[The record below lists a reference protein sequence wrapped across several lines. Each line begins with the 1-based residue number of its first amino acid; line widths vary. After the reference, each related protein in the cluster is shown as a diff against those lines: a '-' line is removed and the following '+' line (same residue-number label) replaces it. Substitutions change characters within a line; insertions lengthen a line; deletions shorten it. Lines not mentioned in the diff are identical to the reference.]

1 MRSTWQP
8 WTNRRLHVLT
18 ANSAWLLHGVPGRGA
33 QTARDAARA
42 HAARTEEHARTQLHQ
57 RALSIFNELEI
68 AQHPKRTAPNG
79 SAPAVQPCRRR
90 RTAPCRSARD
100 PARAASSNRTRQPT
114 LTIASHIALRR
125 STSRRHTAQPNRPS
139 CRPQRPGRVHGR
151 RRDRRLPTRARGTP
165 RGAHAVTTNDG
176 RDASCHVRR
185 ETLRVAQKCIRR
197 LCRWIVA
204 SRDRISHEETH
215 GFHPLAVFN

>member
-1 MRSTWQP
+1 MAAMDKPATSRTDRQQRLAAPWRARPWRADRARRS
-8 WTNRRLHVLT
+8 
-18 ANSAWLLHGVPGRGA
+18 ASARGPNGG
-33 QTARDAARA
+33 ARENPASS
-42 HAARTEEHARTQLHQ
+42 TST
-57 RALSIFNELEI
+57 LSIFNELEI

-151 RRDRRLPTRARGTP
+151 RRDRRLPTSARGTP

-185 ETLRVAQKCIRR
+185 ETLRV
-197 LCRWIVA
+197 V
-204 SRDRISHEETH
+204 
-215 GFHPLAVFN
+215 

>member
-1 MRSTWQP
+1 MAAMDKPATSRTDRQQRLAAP
-8 WTNRRLHVLT
+8 WR
-18 ANSAWLLHGVPGRGA
+18 AGRGA

-151 RRDRRLPTRARGTP
+151 RRDRRLPTSARGTP

>member
-90 RTAPCRSARD
+90 RTAPCRARSSASSLVQPDPTANAHHCKSHSASALNQPPAHRTAESTQLSTTASRPRPWATEGPSAADPRARD
-100 PARAASSNRTRQPT
+100 AERRARRHHKRRTRRQ
-114 LTIASHIALRR
+114 
-125 STSRRHTAQPNRPS
+125 
-139 CRPQRPGRVHGR
+139 
-151 RRDRRLPTRARGTP
+151 LPRQTG
-165 RGAHAVTTNDG
+165 
-176 RDASCHVRR
+176 DASGR
-185 ETLRVAQKCIRR
+185 
-197 LCRWIVA
+197 
-204 SRDRISHEETH
+204 
-215 GFHPLAVFN
+215 

>member
-1 MRSTWQP
+1 MFLS
-8 WTNRRLHVLT
+8 HK
-18 ANSAWLLHGVPGRGA
+18 
-33 QTARDAARA
+33 
-42 HAARTEEHARTQLHQ
+42 LHQ
-57 RALSIFNELEI
+57 HHAQHMAAMDKPATSRTDRQQRLAAPWRARPWRADRARRSASARGPNGGARENPASSTSTLSIFNELEI

-139 CRPQRPGRVHGR
+139 TVDHSVPAASMGDRVVEGSR
-151 RRDRRLPTRARGTP
+151 
-165 RGAHAVTTNDG
+165 
-176 RDASCHVRR
+176 
-185 ETLRVAQKCIRR
+185 
-197 LCRWIVA
+197 IV
-204 SRDRISHEETH
+204 
-215 GFHPLAVFN
+215 F